1 MPPRILIVDDEERFR
16 LTLSK
21 RLAERGL
28 EVGATVGTG
37 MEALQE
43 IREKAYDVVVLDV
56 KMPGM
61 DGIQTLRE
69 IKKINP
75 PIEVILL
82 TGHASV
88 DSAVD
93 GMRLGAYD
101 YLMKPCEI
109 EVLLEKINGAYEI
122 KAGRDDRIRQAEIRR
137 LVDRSPS

>member
-109 EVLLEKINGAYEI
+109 EVLMEKINGAYEI